1 MKKFFVLTV
10 VCAAMFLMV
19 SCGSGSS
26 SSGGDKFC
34 GEFYANGECNGHD
47 AKVCSEGDNT
57 WYEVEG
63 PGKKFYCDK
72 DGECDK
78 AAQDLVNYCF
88 LGGDT
93 DTDTDTGDS
102 GSEGGNTDTDTG
114 DSGSEGGDTNPFEC
128 DMPGDYTCMNGNSY
142 VCELLLTGD
151 MTWSFNE
158 ECADGC
164 DSETGA
170 CNAILRDCSESH
182 HELCTDEETGLM
194 WSKKS
199 GEKHWTEANQYCE
212 DLDELGFD
220 DWRLP
225 TIDELRTLVLAC
237 EGTVTGG
244 TCPISEEGNALDE
257 ESWTDDCFCEE
268 SSMGIY
274 TKFGTDDWYVF
285 LWSSSTVSGYSE
297 DNAHY
302 WALETAQARISAT
315 SNEDS
320 MTEARCV
327 RNAD

>member
-1 MKKFFVLTV
+1 MKKILVLTAV
-10 VCAAMFLMV
+10 FAAMFLMV
-19 SCGSGSS
+19 SCGSDSGSGNADCYTQQGNDC
-26 SSGGDKFC
+26 GGKTVKTC
-34 GEFYANGECNGHD
+34 T
-47 AKVCSEGDNT
+47 EGDDS
-57 WYEVEG
+57 WYEVD
-63 PGKKFYCDK
+63 GKKFMCDKNAGCDQATIELTKYCDS
-72 DGECDK
+72 
-78 AAQDLVNYCF
+78 L
-88 LGGDT
+88 
-93 DTDTDTGDS
+93 
-102 GSEGGNTDTDTG
+102 G
-114 DSGSEGGDTNPFEC
+114 DSGSEGGDSGSEGGDSGSEGGDSGSEGDDTNSFEC
-128 DMPGDYTCMNGNSY
+128 DMPGDYTCKNGDSY
-142 VCELLLTGD
+142 VCQLLPTGD
-151 MTWSFNE
+151 MIWSFNE

-164 DSETGA
+164 DAETGA

-212 DLDELGFD
+212 DLEELGFD

-225 TIDELRTLVLAC
+225 TIDELRTLVLEC

-244 TCPISEEGNALDE
+244 TCSISEEGNALDE

-285 LWSSSTVSGYSE
+285 LWSSSPVSGYSE

-315 SNEDS
+315 NNEDS
-320 MTEARCV
+320 MTEARCI
-327 RNAD
+327 RNAE